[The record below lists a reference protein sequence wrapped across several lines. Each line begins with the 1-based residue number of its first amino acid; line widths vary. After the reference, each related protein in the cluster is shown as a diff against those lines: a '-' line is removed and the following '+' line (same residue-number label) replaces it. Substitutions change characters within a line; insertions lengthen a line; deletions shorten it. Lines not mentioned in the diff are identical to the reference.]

1 MRQLVKDIKQ
11 FKFLKHDNIGAADAI
26 DDKFLSDCFVD
37 TGDMAILADC
47 EDPRSIVV
55 GRTGSGKTALLKIL
69 EEKHQKVIDIPP
81 ESLSLSYISNS
92 TILNFVAELG
102 VNLDIFYRL
111 LWRHVFTV
119 ELLKN
124 HFQVNSEEEK
134 RSFLQKLGDLFKD
147 QKEKKA
153 LEYLENWGK
162 EFWQE
167 TEYRIKEI
175 TNKLESE
182 IQANIGVATH
192 GITIGAG
199 TIKKLT
205 EDQKSEILK
214 RSQEVVNKVQIRQLS
229 DIIDLI
235 DKVLT
240 DPQKKY
246 YILIDRLDEGWIED
260 TLRYKL
266 IRALI
271 ETVKDFRKV
280 RFAKIIIAVRQDLLE
295 RVFRLVRSAGFQEEK
310 YESMYLRIS
319 WSKEQLSQIMN
330 KRLNRLIQSRYTHQK
345 VQLHDLLPLKI
356 ESQESIDYILE
367 RTMMQPRDVIHF
379 INKCIQ
385 QAIDKKSITA
395 TLLKS
400 AEGEYSRDRLRY
412 LADEWAADYPDLI
425 EFVKF
430 LRGHPTKFALKELK
444 PKECEDF
451 CLNYTI
457 ENPSEPCVLLSN
469 WAREVAYGN
478 CRSDDFLKRICQV
491 FYKTGIVGLK
501 IEAQETYIWSTTRQ
515 KSVSLPEI
523 SDETKIIIHPAFW
536 RVLGVKVK

>member
-1 MRQLVKDIKQ
+1 MCVQG
-11 FKFLKHDNIGAADAI
+11 NPGA
-26 DDKFLSDCFVD
+26 
-37 TGDMAILADC
+37 
-47 EDPRSIVV
+47 ED
-55 GRTGSGKTALLKIL
+55 
-69 EEKHQKVIDIPP
+69 
-81 ESLSLSYISNS
+81 

-124 HFQVNSEEEK
+124 HFQINSEEAK
-134 RSFLQKLGDLFKD
+134 RTFLQKFSDLFKN
-147 QKEKKA
+147 QKQKKA

-182 IQANIGVATH
+182 IQANIGTTVP
-192 GITIGAG
+192 GMNIGIGAL
-199 TIKKLT
+199 KKIT
-205 EDQKSEILK
+205 DDQKSEIVK

-235 DKVLT
+235 DEVLT

-271 ETVKDFRKV
+271 ETIKDFRKV

-310 YESMYLRIS
+310 YESMYLRVS
-319 WSKEQLSQIMN
+319 WSKTQLAEIMD
-330 KRLNRLIQSRYTHQK
+330 KRLNRLIQSRYTSQK
-345 VQLHDLLPLKI
+345 IQLHDILPSKV
-356 ESQESIDYILE
+356 ESQESVDYILE

-385 QAIDKKSITA
+385 QAIDRKSITA

-425 EFVKF
+425 EFVKI
-430 LRGHPTKFALKELK
+430 LRGFTTRFILKELT
-444 PKECEDF
+444 PKDCEEF
-451 CLNYTI
+451 CLNYTV
-457 ENPSEPCVLLSN
+457 EKLAEPYTSLSN
-469 WAREVAYGN
+469 MAKEVAYGN
-478 CRSDDFLKRICQV
+478 CSTGDFVKRVFQL

-501 IEAQETYIWSTTRQ
+501 VEAQDTYIWSSARQ
-515 KSVSLPEI
+515 KGVSLPEI
-523 SDETKIIIHPAFW
+523 DGETKIMIHPAFW

>member
-1 MRQLVKDIKQ
+1 MKDIKQ

-26 DDKFLSDCFVD
+26 DDEFLSDCFVD
-37 TGDMAILADC
+37 TGDIAILEDC
-47 EDPRSIVV
+47 GDPRSLVV
-55 GRTGSGKTALLKIL
+55 GRTGSGKTALLRIL
-69 EEKHQKVIDIPP
+69 QEKQQKVISIPP

-124 HFQVNSEEEK
+124 HFQINSEEAK
-134 RSFLQKLGDLFKD
+134 RTFLQKFGDLFKN
-147 QKEKKA
+147 QKQKKA

-182 IQANIGVATH
+182 IQANIGTTVP
-192 GITIGAG
+192 GMNIGIGAL
-199 TIKKLT
+199 KKLT
-205 EDQKSEILK
+205 EDQKSEIVK
-214 RSQEVVNKVQIRQLS
+214 HSQEVVNKVQIRQLS

-235 DKVLT
+235 DEVLT

-271 ETVKDFRKV
+271 ETIKDFRKV

-310 YESMYLRIS
+310 YESMYLRVS
-319 WSKEQLSQIMN
+319 WSKTQLAEIMD
-330 KRLNRLIQSRYTHQK
+330 KRLNRLIQSRYTSQK
-345 VQLHDLLPLKI
+345 IQLHDILPSRV
-356 ESQESIDYILE
+356 ESQESVDYILE

-385 QAIDKKSITA
+385 QAIDRKGITA

-425 EFVKF
+425 EFVKI
-430 LRGHPTKFALKELK
+430 LRESAIKFTLKDIMSREGG
-444 PKECEDF
+444 EF

-457 ENPSEPCVLLSN
+457 EKPAEPCAFLSSL
-469 WAREVAYGN
+469 AREVAHGN
-478 CRSDDFLKRICQV
+478 CSTDDFVKRIFQV

-501 IEAQETYIWSTTRQ
+501 IEAQDTYIWSTARQ
-515 KSVSLPEI
+515 KGVSLPEI
-523 SDETKIIIHPAFW
+523 DSETKIMIHPAFW
-536 RVLGVKVK
+536 RVLGVKIK

>member
-1 MRQLVKDIKQ
+1 MKDIKQ

-37 TGDMAILADC
+37 TGDIDILADC
-47 EDPRSIVV
+47 SDPRSLVV

-69 EEKHQKVIDIPP
+69 EEKHQKVISIPP

-102 VNLDIFYRL
+102 VNLDIFYKL

-124 HFQVNSEEEK
+124 HFQINSEEEK
-134 RSFLQKLGDLFKD
+134 RTFLQKLGDLFKN

-182 IQANIGVATH
+182 IQANIGATIQ
-192 GITIGAG
+192 GINIGAG
-199 TIKKLT
+199 ATKKLT
-205 EDQKSEILK
+205 EDQKSEVLK

-229 DIIDLI
+229 DIIDLV

-280 RFAKIIIAVRQDLLE
+280 KFAKIIIAIRQDLLE

-319 WSKEQLSQIMN
+319 WSKEQLSEIME

-345 VQLHDLLPLKI
+345 VQLRDLLPSKI
-356 ESQESIDYILE
+356 ESQESSDYILE

-385 QAIDKKSITA
+385 QAIDRKSITA

-412 LADEWAADYPDLI
+412 LA
-425 EFVKF
+425 
-430 LRGHPTKFALKELK
+430 
-444 PKECEDF
+444 
-451 CLNYTI
+451 
-457 ENPSEPCVLLSN
+457 
-469 WAREVAYGN
+469 
-478 CRSDDFLKRICQV
+478 
-491 FYKTGIVGLK
+491 
-501 IEAQETYIWSTTRQ
+501 
-515 KSVSLPEI
+515 
-523 SDETKIIIHPAFW
+523 
-536 RVLGVKVK
+536 